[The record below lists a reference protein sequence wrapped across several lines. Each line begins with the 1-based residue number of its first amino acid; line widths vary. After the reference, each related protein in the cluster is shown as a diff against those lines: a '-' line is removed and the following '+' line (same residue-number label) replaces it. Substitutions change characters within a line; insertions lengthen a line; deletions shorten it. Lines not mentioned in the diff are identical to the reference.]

1 MSNRPNRR
9 FGYSIV
15 HHSPYLPYPDFLLAL
30 WYLVITEDHVLLLHI
45 ASEKGL
51 RIEKEGGRRIDESTN
66 QLKPPPDPSPLSP
79 APLHSPSGVKNKA
92 AIYSI
97 LIFAFIKS

>member
-9 FGYSIV
+9 FGYSRV

-51 RIEKEGGRRIDESTN
+51 RIEKEGESTN
-66 QLKPPPDPSPLSP
+66 QLTPPSPLSP
-79 APLHSPSGVKNKA
+79 APLHSPTGVKNKA
-92 AIYSI
+92 AIYSN
-97 LIFAFIKS
+97 LVFALIKS